1 MFDLKEVALSALLH
15 DVGKLLQR
23 GSGEPRAATHSEF
36 GRTFL
41 GELGY
46 SEAICEAALR
56 HHGRGRPGQ
65 TVSEA
70 SFASTL
76 VVYAADNVASS
87 FRREESAW
95 SGFDASA
102 PLNAIFNFI
111 HRENAVNPDGRWSYP
126 LAEYGKGG
134 VNSYL
139 PRNPREAGTVPRD
152 YKRLKDGMVE
162 SFKQLENPQDV
173 VSVLNLL
180 ERYGS
185 NVRST
190 TSRSDTGDISL
201 FDHSRVTAAIAVCIA
216 GHLEATGTEPTLNEV
231 EDRAAE
237 RYLFVRG
244 DMSGVQRFIYTITS
258 KGALRML
265 RARSFYLELVAE
277 HAVSE
282 VLRRAGAPR
291 TNVIYVGGGGFQL
304 LLPNTGRSRE
314 AAEAVGRELNGVIAN
329 SFGRDLYLTLAT
341 LPCAATG
348 IVGEGLGETLR
359 KLGKALSEQKSRKHY
374 GDLDLLFAE
383 QPEPE
388 TESCSVCTRDDV
400 PVREYDPRGYEV
412 ASGENGE
419 EPIRLCETCRML
431 ARASRKLVGGHYL
444 VEGGEDL
451 RIGEAGYGLSE
462 IDRGAV
468 YALDGVGDDACL
480 RGAVPL
486 PAARYAMR
494 DDEQKDQIMDFGKL
508 SERAAGAS
516 RLAVLR
522 MDVDDL
528 GEIFR
533 AGLPEQMRT
542 FDRYAALS
550 RAFTTFFKVVV
561 PEICAGS
568 YENSLRLFSEDRE
581 RAATVVYSGG
591 DDLFIVGAWSDV
603 LELAVDVCRAFR
615 EFVCENPAVTLSGG
629 ISIHTAGEPLYLM
642 AEQAGMAEEIA
653 KGNERDGRKKDSVV
667 LFYRGFDVRKV
678 ANSVPEALFWE
689 EVEGGVLALLDRIN
703 EFRKDGELPFPRGFT
718 RLLMD
723 VVDVYEQEGHLS
735 LPRLAYALARM
746 EESGKL
752 KNDERWRELKKELL
766 KMETVR
772 KYLRPA
778 AYWLDLAE
786 RKGE

>member
-46 SEAICEAALR
+46 SDAICEAALR

-139 PRNPREAGTVPRD
+139 PRNPQEAGTVPRD

-216 GHLEATGTEPTLNEV
+216 DHLEATGAEPTLNEV
-231 EDRAAE
+231 EDRGAE

-314 AAEAVGRELNGVIAN
+314 AAEAVERELNGVLAN

-348 IVGEGLGETLR
+348 IVGDGLGWTLAITLR
-359 KLGKALSEQKSRKHY
+359 
-374 GDLDLLFAE
+374 
-383 QPEPE
+383 
-388 TESCSVCTRDDV
+388 
-400 PVREYDPRGYEV
+400 
-412 ASGENGE
+412 
-419 EPIRLCETCRML
+419 
-431 ARASRKLVGGHYL
+431 
-444 VEGGEDL
+444 
-451 RIGEAGYGLSE
+451 
-462 IDRGAV
+462 
-468 YALDGVGDDACL
+468 
-480 RGAVPL
+480 
-486 PAARYAMR
+486 
-494 DDEQKDQIMDFGKL
+494 
-508 SERAAGAS
+508 S
-516 RLAVLR
+516 RLHRLASLR
-522 MDVDDL
+522 TP
-528 GEIFR
+528 
-533 AGLPEQMRT
+533 AGLLPYRSL
-542 FDRYAALS
+542 A
-550 RAFTTFFKVVV
+550 TT
-561 PEICAGS
+561 
-568 YENSLRLFSEDRE
+568 
-581 RAATVVYSGG
+581 
-591 DDLFIVGAWSDV
+591 
-603 LELAVDVCRAFR
+603 
-615 EFVCENPAVTLSGG
+615 
-629 ISIHTAGEPLYLM
+629 
-642 AEQAGMAEEIA
+642 
-653 KGNERDGRKKDSVV
+653 RKKSPPVPTTPYAPV
-667 LFYRGFDVRKV
+667 PKHRRRLDVSCRTTS
-678 ANSVPEALFWE
+678 N
-689 EVEGGVLALLDRIN
+689 GG
-703 EFRKDGELPFPRGFT
+703 
-718 RLLMD
+718 
-723 VVDVYEQEGHLS
+723 
-735 LPRLAYALARM
+735 
-746 EESGKL
+746 
-752 KNDERWRELKKELL
+752 W
-766 KMETVR
+766 
-772 KYLRPA
+772 
-778 AYWLDLAE
+778 
-786 RKGE
+786 